1 MVPASSPWDATA
13 PWSPAGEDVS
23 EARRRRAGA
32 PRRLA
37 GGLRFAALVLIAA
50 ACPLAAEDEDAEA
63 VASIG
68 AERIARAEL
77 LSAAAPALERNEL
90 ERLRCESA
98 AQSGR
103 HEALQAVLR
112 EMVRDRL
119 LELESARTGE
129 PRAALQADI
138 ESAAQPV
145 GQEQIE
151 AFYLQNQARIPY
163 PLAQVA
169 GQIRAL
175 LEEQEL
181 QRAED
186 QFYAGLEQRFDAQYR
201 LGPLRFAVA
210 AGDFAAQ
217 GPEDAP
223 VTIVEFSDF
232 QCPFCARLLPTL
244 ERAKQEYAGKLRVVY
259 RHFPLDEIH
268 PHAQKAAEAAA
279 CAGEQGRFWEL
290 HDLMFAEQDTLDVAG
305 LKAKARR
312 LELDGAAFDR
322 CLDSGRH
329 YAAVRE
335 DLRAGTAAGVT
346 GTPALFVNGRSLGG
360 GAVAFERLAAVIDE
374 ELARAAGSGSAAP
387 PRQP

>member
-1 MVPASSPWDATA
+1 MGGAWTA
-13 PWSPAGEDVS
+13 
-23 EARRRRAGA
+23 RAGA
-32 PRRLA
+32 RRGFA
-37 GGLRFAALVLIAA
+37 GGLRLGAVLLLAA
-50 ACPLAAEDEDAEA
+50 ACPLAAEDEAAET

-68 AERIARAEL
+68 AERIERAEL
-77 LSAAAPALERNEL
+77 LSAAAAALEQNDL

-98 AQSGR
+98 ARNGR

-112 EMVRDRL
+112 DVVRDRL
-119 LELESARTGE
+119 LDLESARTGE
-129 PRAALQADI
+129 TRAALEAGIRQ
-138 ESAAQPV
+138 AAQPV
-145 GQEQIE
+145 EQEQIE

-169 GQIRAL
+169 GQIRAY
-175 LEEQEL
+175 LEEEEL
-181 QRAED
+181 QQAED

-210 AGDFAAQ
+210 DGDFAAT
-217 GPEDAP
+217 GPEEAP

-232 QCPFCARLLPTL
+232 QCPFCARVLPTL
-244 ERAKQEYAGKLRVVY
+244 EQAKQEYAGKLRVVY

-268 PHAQKAAEAAA
+268 PDAQKAAEAAL
-279 CAGEQGRFWEL
+279 CAREQGRFWDL
-290 HDLMFAEQDTLDVAG
+290 HDLMFAEQDTLQVAD

-312 LELDGAAFDR
+312 LEMDGAAFDR

-329 YAAVRE
+329 YAAVRA

-360 GAVAFERLAAVIDE
+360 GAVPFERLAAVIDE
-374 ELARAAGSGSAAP
+374 ELARAAESAAAAA
-387 PRQP
+387 RQP